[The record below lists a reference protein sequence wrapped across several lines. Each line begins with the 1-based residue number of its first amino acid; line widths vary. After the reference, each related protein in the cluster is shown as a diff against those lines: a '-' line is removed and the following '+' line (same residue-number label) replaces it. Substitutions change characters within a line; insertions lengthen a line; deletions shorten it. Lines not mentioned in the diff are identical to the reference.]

1 MKKIKITTIV
11 GTRPEIIRMSEIIKK
26 FDIFFTHRLI
36 HTGQNPDPLLK
47 DIFFNDLGLRNP
59 DLYFGGDHKTLG
71 GFLGVLFTEIENEL
85 NSNTPDAV
93 VILGDTNSA
102 LASIIAKRKGIPVYH
117 LEAGNRSFDQNV
129 PEEINRKIV
138 DHTSDFNLVYTELAR
153 NNLIAEGIHPR
164 KIGLI
169 GSPLYEVL
177 KVHSNKIDNSTIL
190 DQLQLEKQKYIL
202 VSTHRQENID
212 FENRFN
218 LFIEMLGLVAK
229 KYNYPVLISTHPRVK
244 KQIIKYGI
252 SSSKNVFFHDPFN
265 FTDYNKL
272 QKNAL
277 VVLSDSGTISEES
290 SILGFKAITIRDSME
305 RPEALESGSIVM
317 SGTNPLDI
325 IEVIEIVLNS
335 ERSLVI
341 PKEYL
346 IPDTST
352 RVINFIVSTVK
363 QHNFWNSLYSDSQTN
378 NS

>member
-47 DIFFNDLGLRNP
+47 DIFFNDLSLRNP

-71 GFLGVLFTEIENEL
+71 GFLGVLFTEVENEL
-85 NSNTPDAV
+85 NTNTPDAV

-164 KIGLI
+164 KIALI

-177 KVHSNKIDNSTIL
+177 EVHSDKIGNSTIL

-202 VSTHRQENID
+202 VSAHRQENID
-212 FENRFN
+212 LSNRFN
-218 LFIEMLGLVAK
+218 SFIEMLELVAK

-244 KQIIKYGI
+244 KLIIKNGI
-252 SSSKNVFFHDPFN
+252 SSTKNVLFHDPFN
-265 FTDYNKL
+265 FTDYNQL

-317 SGTNPLDI
+317 SGTNPFDV
-325 IEVIEIVLNS
+325 IEVIELVLKS
-335 ERSLVI
+335 QMSLVI
-341 PKEYL
+341 PREYL

-352 RVINFIVSTVK
+352 RVMNFIISTVK
-363 QHNFWNSLYSDSQTN
+363 QYKFWNSLYSDSQVDN
-378 NS
+378 L